1 MRLILIRH
9 AEPDYVRDS
18 LTEKGWR
25 EAELLSERVS
35 GWDVT
40 EFFCSPLGRAKD
52 TASKTLKKMN
62 RTAVTADWLSE
73 FSCQVKNPVTG
84 QMTSPWEYIPSDW
97 TSDPL
102 MYDSEAWTNSEIC
115 SSNPEVGR

>member
-35 GWDVT
+35 EWMG
-40 EFFCSPLGRAKD
+40 C
-52 TASKTLKKMN
+52 N
-62 RTAVTADWLSE
+62 RVLLFTPR
-73 FSCQVKNPVTG
+73 KG
-84 QMTSPWEYIPSDW
+84 
-97 TSDPL
+97 
-102 MYDSEAWTNSEIC
+102 
-115 SSNPEVGR
+115 

>member
-84 QMTSPWEYIPSDW
+84 QMTSPWEYTRRTGLRI
-97 TSDPL
+97 
-102 MYDSEAWTNSEIC
+102 
-115 SSNPEVGR
+115 R